1 MKKATKI
8 SSIVVLFTL
17 VVSIITG
24 GLGNTRVHAASLSI
38 TNSGGWNESAYVEW
52 SPVSKATGY
61 KVYVKPATAADSQ
74 YQQINNE
81 LIRQYA
87 SHWRADALGL
97 AAGTYVM
104 KVEATIPGGS
114 VVSSVSD
121 TLSATSFDR
130 SGFAFSANSPLGTG
144 SGAYNE
150 DGTLKKGAQVLYIT
164 SQNAQTVTLGVKSN
178 SSGAIQTGVGI
189 GEILKLRQK
198 GYDKTPLAIRIIGQV
213 TAADLKGQLNSSG
226 YLEVKGKNNY
236 SEMNITIEGIGND
249 AYASGWGILLRYV
262 GNVEVRNLG
271 VMLFTDDGIS
281 MDTGNANVWVHNN
294 DIFYGS
300 AGGDA
305 DQAKGDG
312 STDVKKGSTY
322 ITISYNHYWDSGKA
336 ALVGLSE
343 STEFFVT
350 FHHNWFDHS
359 DSRHP
364 RIRVA
369 SVHIYNNLYDGVSKY
384 GVGATT
390 GSSAF
395 VESNVFR
402 NTKYPMLSSLQGT
415 DALGEGTFSGEN
427 GGMIKAYN
435 NSIVDAASL
444 IYANS
449 DAGTAPAKA
458 TSFDAYLASSRN
470 ETVPSSYKTLK
481 GGTTY
486 NNFDTIVDTG
496 VNVSDI
502 DSVSDVEQVVMAEA
516 GRLDGGDFSWQFNNS
531 VDDKAYALNTALM
544 SKIRSYTTGLISV
557 GGNSVPI
564 EPTPTPEPTATPAP
578 TATPVPT
585 TTPEPTA
592 TPAPTVTPVPT
603 ATPEPTATPA
613 PTVTPKPTAT
623 PAPPTGAYTHNFTT
637 DGTSSDFFNIKGNLS
652 ANKGTVLYN
661 GLTLTHSLKIESS
674 TSIEFTST
682 EGTLTLVFNSA
693 DGTKIK
699 IDGTS
704 YPMKDG
710 IVSVP
715 LAAGAHTITKEG
727 ATNLYYMQLDQVPTT
742 KAYVHDFTTDG
753 TTSDFFNIQ
762 GNLSSNKGTVIYNGL
777 TLTQSL
783 KIESS
788 TSIEFTSTKA
798 STLTL
803 VFKSADGSKIKV
815 DGVSYPIIN
824 GIVSVSL
831 ASGKHTITKDGSTN
845 LYYMQ
850 VD

>member
-1 MKKATKI
+1 MMKKTAKV
-8 SSIVVLFTL
+8 SSIVLLISL
-17 VVSIITG
+17 VVSLITG
-24 GLGNTRVHAASLSI
+24 GLGNAIVKAAGLSI
-38 TNSGGWNESAYVEW
+38 NKSGGWNETAYVEW
-52 SPVSKATGY
+52 SPVSNATGY
-61 KVYVKPATAADSQ
+61 KVYVKPAIAADSEF
-74 YQQINNE
+74 QQISNE

-87 SHWRADALGL
+87 SYWRADAVGL
-97 AAGTYVM
+97 ATGAYVM
-104 KVEATIPGGS
+104 KVEATLPGGS
-114 VVSSVSD
+114 VVSVVSN
-121 TLSATSFDR
+121 TLSVASFDR
-130 SGFAFSANSPLGTG
+130 SGFAFSANSPYGTG

-178 SSGAIQTGVGI
+178 SSGTIQTGVGL

-198 GYDKTPLAIRIIGQV
+198 GYDTTPLAIRIIGQV
-213 TAADLKGQLNSSG
+213 TASDLKGQLNSSR

-262 GNVEVRNLG
+262 GNLEVRNLG
-271 VMLFTDDGIS
+271 VMLFPDDGIS

-300 AGGDA
+300 AGSDA
-305 DQAKGDG
+305 DQVKGDG

-402 NTKYPMLSSLQGT
+402 HAKYPMLSSLQGT

-470 ETVPSSYKTLK
+470 ETVPSSFKTLK

-502 DSVSDVEQVVMAEA
+502 DNVSIVEQIVMTEA
-516 GRLDGGDFSWQFNNS
+516 GRLDGGDFTWQFNNS
-531 VDDKAYALNTALM
+531 VDDTASALNTALM
-544 SKIRSYTTGLISV
+544 SKIRSYTTGLIAV
-557 GGNSVPI
+557 GGTNPS
-564 EPTPTPEPTATPAP
+564 E
-578 TATPVPT
+578 
-585 TTPEPTA
+585 
-592 TPAPTVTPVPT
+592 PVPT
-603 ATPEPTATPA
+603 ATPKPTTTPVPTA
-613 PTVTPKPTAT
+613 TPKPTAT
-623 PAPPTGAYTHNFTT
+623 PAPTTTPVPPT
-637 DGTSSDFFNIKGNLS
+637 
-652 ANKGTVLYN
+652 
-661 GLTLTHSLKIESS
+661 E
-674 TSIEFTST
+674 
-682 EGTLTLVFNSA
+682 
-693 DGTKIK
+693 
-699 IDGTS
+699 
-704 YPMKDG
+704 
-710 IVSVP
+710 
-715 LAAGAHTITKEG
+715 
-727 ATNLYYMQLDQVPTT
+727 
-742 KAYVHDFTTDG
+742 AYVHNFTTDG

-762 GNLSSNKGTVIYNGL
+762 GNLSTNKGTVLHNGL
-777 TLTQSL
+777 ALTQSL

-788 TSIEFTSTKA
+788 TSIGFTIAKD

-803 VFKSADGSKIKV
+803 VSNLADGTKIKV
-815 DGVSYPIIN
+815 DGISYSMTN
-824 GIVSVSL
+824 GVVSVPL
-831 ASGKHTITKDGSTN
+831 APGEHVITKDSAMN

-850 VD
+850 ID

>member
-1 MKKATKI
+1 MKKRAAKV
-8 SSIVVLFTL
+8 SSLILMFSL
-17 VVSIITG
+17 VVSLITG
-24 GLGNTRVHAASLSI
+24 GLGNAIVYADGLSI
-38 TNSGGWNESAYVEW
+38 TKSGGWNEAAYVEW
-52 SPVSKATGY
+52 SPVNNATGY
-61 KVYVKPATAADSQ
+61 KVYVKSATAADSQ
-74 YQQINNE
+74 YQRIDDE

-87 SHWRADALGL
+87 SYWRADAVGL
-97 AAGTYVM
+97 AAGAYVM
-104 KVEATIPGGS
+104 KVEATLPGGS
-114 VVSSVSD
+114 AVSAISN
-121 TLSATSFDR
+121 TLSVASFDR
-130 SGFAFSANSPLGTG
+130 SGFAFSTDSPYGTG

-150 DGTLKKGAQVLYIT
+150 DGTLKNGAQVLYIT
-164 SQNAQTVTLGVKSN
+164 SQNAQTVTLDVKSS
-178 SSGAIQTGVGI
+178 SSGAIQTGVGL

-226 YLEVKGKNNY
+226 YLEVKGKANY

-249 AYASGWGILLRYV
+249 AYAFGWGMLLRNV

-271 VMLFTDDGIS
+271 VMLFPDDGIS

-300 AGGDA
+300 AGSDA
-305 DQAKGDG
+305 DQVKGDG

-369 SVHIYNNLYDGVSKY
+369 SVHVYNNLYDGVSKY

-402 NTKYPMLSSLQGT
+402 HAKYPMMSSLQGT
-415 DALGEGTFSGEN
+415 DALGQGTFSGET

-435 NSIVDAASL
+435 NSIVDAESL

-496 VNVSDI
+496 VNVSTI
-502 DSVSDVEQVVMAEA
+502 DDVNAVEQIVMAEA
-516 GRLDGGDFSWQFNNS
+516 GRLDGGDFTWQFNNS
-531 VDDKAYALNTALM
+531 VDDKSSSLNTALM
-544 SKIRSYTTGLISV
+544 SKIKSYTTGLISV
-557 GGNSVPI
+557 GGSSDPI
-564 EPTPTPEPTATPAP
+564 EPTPTATPTPIVTPKPTATPAPTATPEPTATPAP
-578 TATPVPT
+578 TATPK
-585 TTPEPTA
+585 PTA
-592 TPAPTVTPVPT
+592 TPAPTVTP
-603 ATPEPTATPA
+603 EPPS
-613 PTVTPKPTAT
+613 
-623 PAPPTGAYTHNFTT
+623 GAYVHNFTT
-637 DGTSSDFFNIKGNLS
+637 DGT
-652 ANKGTVLYN
+652 A
-661 GLTLTHSLKIESS
+661 
-674 TSIEFTST
+674 
-682 EGTLTLVFNSA
+682 
-693 DGTKIK
+693 
-699 IDGTS
+699 
-704 YPMKDG
+704 
-710 IVSVP
+710 
-715 LAAGAHTITKEG
+715 
-727 ATNLYYMQLDQVPTT
+727 
-742 KAYVHDFTTDG
+742 
-753 TTSDFFNIQ
+753 SDFFNIQ
-762 GNLSSNKGTVIYNGL
+762 GNLSANKGTVIYNGL

-788 TSIEFTSTKA
+788 TSIEFTSSEA
-798 STLTL
+798 TLTL
-803 VFKSADGSKIKV
+803 VFNSADGTKIKIDGTSYPMTDGIVSVSLAAGAHTITKDSPTNLYYMQLDQVPTAITYVHNFTTDEKTSDYFNIQGNLSTNKGTVLYNGLTLTQSLKIESSTSIGFTTTKDATLTLVFNNTADGTQIKV
-815 DGVSYPIIN
+815 DGKSYPMTN

-831 ASGKHTITKDGSTN
+831 VPGDHTITKDSPTN
-845 LYYMQ
+845 LYYIR
-850 VD
+850 VN